1 MGNLGVAANVNM
13 LRGTTHLVMACAPS
27 TVIVTSGHNLR
38 QLGDVRR
45 DPSRL
50 IAAQAAWSLTTT
62 VLFLIVLPRSLGF
75 PLGALGSSCISKAAT
90 LFVWCLLSR
99 PASRHLMSG

>member
-1 MGNLGVAANVNM
+1 
-13 LRGTTHLVMACAPS
+13 CAPR
-27 TVIVTSGHNLR
+27 TPNLQMPRMRSAVGGNCGSVLTTQQSR
-38 QLGDVRR
+38 QLGDIRR

-62 VLFLIVLPRSLGF
+62 ELFLIVLPRSLGF